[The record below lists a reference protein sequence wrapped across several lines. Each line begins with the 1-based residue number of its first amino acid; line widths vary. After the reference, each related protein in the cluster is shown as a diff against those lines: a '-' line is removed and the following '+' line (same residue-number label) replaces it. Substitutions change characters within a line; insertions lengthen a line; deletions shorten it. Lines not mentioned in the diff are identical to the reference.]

1 MSTCNK
7 TASRQRAPY
16 SDLGKAAGLNS
27 YCLVRSGGLDLGL
40 PLRWDY
46 AGSFCGGG

>member
-1 MSTCNK
+1 L
-7 TASRQRAPY
+7 P
-16 SDLGKAAGLNS
+16 GPEW
-27 YCLVRSGGLDLGL
+27 GLDLGL